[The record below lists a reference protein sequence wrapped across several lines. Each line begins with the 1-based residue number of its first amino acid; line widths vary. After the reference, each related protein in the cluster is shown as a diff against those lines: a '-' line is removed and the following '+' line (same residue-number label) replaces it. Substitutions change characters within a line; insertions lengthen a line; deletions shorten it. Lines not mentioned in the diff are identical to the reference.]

1 MLQVSF
7 VPQRER
13 TYRMQLPI
21 VVKALAGPAPDF
33 RDAGQIGTRLH
44 THQPTGPFRTYI
56 VEEWADWLS
65 GSALV

>member
-1 MLQVSF
+1 MQVSF

-33 RDAGQIGTRLH
+33 RDAGQIGTPSSHH
-44 THQPTGPFRTYI
+44 THQTRLTIRHTLQLFLIDGKRKR
-56 VEEWADWLS
+56 
-65 GSALV
+65 G